1 MKRRLRVLFALGCF
15 LAGAWGFYAFA
26 VEPLAIQVEEVHLPV
41 PGLPPAL
48 EGLRVV
54 QLSDLHMIR
63 PGLREER
70 ARDLVERLRPDL
82 VVVTGDL
89 IESTADSVERLAR
102 LNAALAFLEGLSVR
116 YGVWA
121 VRGNTDLARYA
132 DQNNAYMARVRES
145 RVHFLVDEWVRL
157 DVEGEALYLVGAE
170 FASFPRSWFSRFTWS
185 EGPVGPMATAGPA
198 RYNSY
203 THYATR
209 QAMRWQNYTFRGIMA
224 RTDDRSGLGVTA
236 YSQFPEGWD
245 RYYRLRAYREWP
257 TFHIAPHGTS
267 MTEGTLDTG
276 VEARPG
282 VGWAFALQVETRPEG
297 TWVRAKVWQAGTPEP
312 QEWQAACL
320 DAGSTR
326 LTQGTVGLWAVG
338 QGEHL
343 FWDLEVRAEDGTL
356 LWPGEGPPGERWMD
370 FGYNEGRLRLAVEGM
385 PRDGPVLTLVHGP
398 DQVREAEALGLR
410 AVLAGHTHGGQVQ
423 FPLLGP
429 IYRQNTLDKGYVSG
443 LRQWGEAT
451 LYTSRGLGVRS
462 GFPGRF
468 LAPPEIALIRLAQV
482 GHHE

>member
-1 MKRRLRVLFALGCF
+1 MRRWQHVLVALGCF
-15 LAGAWGFYAFA
+15 LAAVWGLYTFA
-26 VEPLAIQVEEVHLPV
+26 VEPLAIRVEEVRLPV
-41 PGLPPAL
+41 PDLPPAL

-54 QLSDLHMIR
+54 QLSDLHMLR
-63 PGLREER
+63 PGLREAR
-70 ARDLVERLRPDL
+70 ARDLVEGLRPDL

-89 IESTADSVERLAR
+89 IEATSDGAERLAR
-102 LNAALAFLEGLSVR
+102 LDAALAFLESLPAR
-116 YGVWA
+116 HGVWA

-145 RVHFLVDEWVRL
+145 RVRFLVDEWARL
-157 DVEGEALYLVGAE
+157 DLEGGSLYLVGAE
-170 FASFPRSWFSRFTWS
+170 YASFPKSWFGRFTWS
-185 EGPVGPMATAGPA
+185 EGPVGPMAMAGPA
-198 RYNSY
+198 TYNSY
-203 THYATR
+203 SHYATR
-209 QAMRWQNYTFRGIMA
+209 QAMGWQNYTFRGIMA
-224 RTDDRSGLGVTA
+224 RTDDRSGLGVTV

-267 MTEGTLDTG
+267 ATEGTLDTG

-297 TWVRAKVWQAGTPEP
+297 TWLRAKVWEAGTPEP
-312 QEWQAACL
+312 HGWQAACL
-320 DAGSTR
+320 DAGPAR

-356 LWPGEGPPGERWMD
+356 LWPGEEPAGERWMD
-370 FGYNEGRLRLAVEGM
+370 FGYNEGHLRLAVEGM

-398 DQVREAEALGLR
+398 DQVREAEALGLG
-410 AVLAGHTHGGQVQ
+410 AVLAGHTHGGQVRL
-423 FPLLGP
+423 PLVGA
-429 IYRQNTLDKGYVSG
+429 IYKQNTLGGGYVAG
-443 LRQWGEAT
+443 LRQWGQAT

-468 LAPPEIALIRLAQV
+468 LAPPEITLIHLVRV
-482 GHHE
+482 GNHE